1 MIKRMYHWCKD
12 RAGQRTSWDGLILIG
27 VSLVAL
33 LVQSLVMYAAVAE
46 YCGGYGQ
53 SSKIKHMIK

>member
-33 LVQSLVMYAAVAE
+33 LVQSLVMYAAVA
-46 YCGGYGQ
+46 GILWGIWTI
-53 SSKIKHMIK
+53 IKDQAYD

>member
-12 RAGQRTSWDGLILIG
+12 RAMQRTSWDGLILIG

-33 LVQSLVMYAAVAE
+33 LVQSLVMYAAVGILWGI
-46 YCGGYGQ
+46 YTI
-53 SSKIKHMIK
+53 IKNQAYD